1 MLRKNREL
9 KLIFLVLAVL
19 FAAFLAVPAVRL
31 LLKSF
36 LGDEGFTG
44 TFYISVS

>member
-19 FAAFLAVPAVRL
+19 FAAFLAFPAVRL

-36 LGDEGFTG
+36 LGEIGRAH
-44 TFYISVS
+44 V